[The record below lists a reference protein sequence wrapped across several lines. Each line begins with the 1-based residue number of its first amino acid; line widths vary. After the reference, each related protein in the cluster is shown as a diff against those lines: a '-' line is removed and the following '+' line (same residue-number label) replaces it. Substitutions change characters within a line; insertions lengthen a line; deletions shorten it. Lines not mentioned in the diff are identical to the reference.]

1 MVGVLGAT
9 YSVPALSR
17 LREVLNAMEVVHSL
31 IIFLH
36 TEVFVFLQNLPANKN
51 FAIYQMLITKIK
63 MHFFSAKR
71 HW

>member
-1 MVGVLGAT
+1 MVGIFGAT

-36 TEVFVFLQNLPANKN
+36 TEVFVFLQNLPANRN
-51 FAIYQMLITKIK
+51 VAIYQMSLVIY
-63 MHFFSAKR
+63 
-71 HW
+71 

>member
-17 LREVLNAMEVVHSL
+17 LRKVLDAMEVEHGL

-36 TEVFVFLQNLPANKN
+36 TEVFVFLQNLPAN
-51 FAIYQMLITKIK
+51 YQMPLVNY
-63 MHFFSAKR
+63 
-71 HW
+71 

>member
-1 MVGVLGAT
+1 MVGIFGAT

-17 LREVLNAMEVVHSL
+17 LRKVLDAMEVKHGL

-51 FAIYQMLITKIK
+51 FAIYQMPLVNY
-63 MHFFSAKR
+63 
-71 HW
+71 

>member
-36 TEVFVFLQNLPANKN
+36 TEVFVFLQNLPAN
-51 FAIYQMLITKIK
+51 YQMPLVNY
-63 MHFFSAKR
+63 
-71 HW
+71 

>member
-51 FAIYQMLITKIK
+51 FAIYQMPLVNY
-63 MHFFSAKR
+63 
-71 HW
+71 